1 MAQVYLAMFV
11 IGFILT
17 LLSFL
22 TGAAGH
28 GHGGHLHLPHVG
40 HGADGGG
47 EGGVPV
53 LNFGTIT
60 AFLMWFGGV
69 GFLLTA
75 YSGIVTVVVVGLAL
89 LAGVAGAAV
98 VFVFVSKVLVRDQL
112 PMNPADYHLPGT
124 LGRVTVRIPV
134 GGTGE
139 MVYTQGGSRKTAA
152 ARDAGGQEIGRGTE
166 VVVLRY
172 ERGVA
177 FVRPWDQ
184 LGPDHV
190 SERRDGPTVRPEER
204 PR

>member
-1 MAQVYLAMFV
+1 MAQFYLAVFV
-11 IGFILT
+11 IGFVLS
-17 LLSFL
+17 LLCFL
-22 TGAAGH
+22 AGATGH
-28 GHGGHLHLPHVG
+28 GHAGHLHLPHFG
-40 HGADGGG
+40 HSVDGGG
-47 EGGVPV
+47 ESGVPV

-60 AFLMWFGGV
+60 AFLMWSGGV

-75 YSGIVTVVVVGLAL
+75 YSGILTLVVVAIAV
-89 LAGVAGAAV
+89 VAGLVGAAL
-98 VFVFVSKVLVRDQL
+98 VFVFVSKVLVRDQV

-139 MVYTQGGSRKTAA
+139 VVYAQGGARKSAA
-152 ARDAGGQEIGRGTE
+152 ARDADGQEIGRGTE

-177 FVRPWDQ
+177 YVRPWDRF
-184 LGPDHV
+184 GSDPAM
-190 SERRDGPTVRPEER
+190 ERRDDPTVGREER

>member
-1 MAQVYLAMFV
+1 MAQVYLAIFV
-11 IGFILT
+11 IGFMLS

-22 TGAAGH
+22 TGTASH
-28 GHGGHLHLPHVG
+28 GHGGHFGAPH
-40 HGADGGG
+40 HGADAGGD
-47 EGGVPV
+47 GGVPV

-75 YSGIVTVVVVGLAL
+75 YSHIVTAVVVGIAL
-89 LAGVAGAAV
+89 LAGLGGGAV
-98 VFVFVSKVLVRDQL
+98 VFLFLSKVLVRDQL

-124 LGRVTVRIPV
+124 LGRVTVRIPT

-152 ARDAGGQEIGRGTE
+152 ARDVAGQEIGRGTE

-177 FVRPWDQ
+177 YVRPWDQ
-184 LGPDHV
+184 LSPDHL
-190 SERRDGPTVRPEER
+190 SERRDGPTVRPEGR